1 MTTAASLDIRAANR
15 DDAAEIAAIYNVYAR
30 DSIATFELADVDV
43 ADMAARIERV
53 QEAGL
58 PWLVACRDHRVCGYA
73 YAAPWKPRAAYA
85 RTAESSIYL
94 AREVHGLGIGKRL
107 YGALIERVR
116 AAGVHA
122 LIGGVALPNPA
133 SIVLHEA
140 LGFVQVAHFRETGFK
155 FGRWIDVGYW
165 QRVFVEPA

>member
-1 MTTAASLDIRAANR
+1 MTATANLQVRRAR
-15 DDAAEIAAIYNVYAR
+15 SDDAAEIAAIYNVHVR
-30 DSIATFELADVDV
+30 DTVATFELEGVDAV
-43 ADMAARIERV
+43 EMATRV
-53 QEAGL
+53 SAVQGHGL
-58 PWLVACRDHRVCGYA
+58 PWLVACRGNVVLGYA

-94 AREVHGLGIGKRL
+94 DPGIHGQGVGKRL
-107 YGALIERVR
+107 YGELIECVH
-116 AAGVHA
+116 ATGMHA

-133 SIVLHEA
+133 SVALHEA

-165 QRVFVEPA
+165 QRLFDGAA